1 MLPPRMALSGEQ
13 TMRINRRVVG
23 LAGVL
28 AFGAALSAGA
38 QTATQTVRFQVVP
51 MSRIA
56 VSGTAGPL
64 IVTAAAPGAQ
74 PTSAT
79 MGGTS
84 YGITTNETNQKIT
97 AAIDSPMPTGMT
109 LAVAMGA
116 PAGAASAGLMTLGT
130 SSADV
135 VTGISTVSASAL
147 PITYTLSASST
158 APVAPGTRTVTF
170 TIAAGQ

>member
-1 MLPPRMALSGEQ
+1 
-13 TMRINRRVVG
+13 MRITPRIVA
-23 LAGVL
+23 LTGVMVL
-28 AFGAALSAGA
+28 GAAFQSAQA
-38 QTATQTVRFQVVP
+38 QTATQTVRFQVIP

-56 VSGTAGPL
+56 VSGASASL
-64 IVTAAAPGAQ
+64 VVSSAAPGAA
-74 PTSAT
+74 PTSAS
-79 MGGTS
+79 MGGSS

-97 AAIDSPMPTGMT
+97 AALDSPMPSGMT
-109 LAVAMGA
+109 LTVSLAA
-116 PAGAASAGLMTLGT
+116 PSGAASAGSMTLGT

>member
-1 MLPPRMALSGEQ
+1 MALSGEQ

-28 AFGAALSAGA
+28 AFSAAFSAGA

-64 IVTAAAPGAQ
+64 VVTSAAPGSA
-74 PTSAT
+74 PTSAS

-97 AAIDSPMPTGMT
+97 AALDSPMPTGMT
-109 LAVAMGA
+109 LAVALGA
-116 PAGAASAGLMTLGT
+116 PAGAASAGSMTLGT

-147 PITYTLSASST
+147 PITYTLSATSV
-158 APVAPGTRTVTF
+158 APVAPGSRTVTF